1 MLGELLHARM
11 QGWIPS
17 LHEEIA
23 RLRQEAGFFVDA
35 EIEDFIRS
43 QVGE

>member
-1 MLGELLHARM
+1 MRELLRAR
-11 QGWIPS
+11 QRSWVPD
-17 LHEEIA
+17 LRREID

-35 EIEDFIRS
+35 EIEKLILA